1 METHAPARTL
11 TQREALL
18 TYLPLAAM
26 WILMGIE
33 QPALTAVIARLSDA
47 TVQLG
52 AFGVTFSL
60 ALIVE
65 SPILQMLSAGTA
77 MAKDREHYRRLLRF
91 MHLLALGLST
101 VHLVLS
107 LPWVYVPLL
116 RYVVQVPENLIG
128 PSHAAFA
135 LMVPWAAAVGYRRL
149 WQGVLIR
156 YGRATVVPTTMVI
169 RLAVTFGLL
178 IVGFVTEYAGGAQI
192 AAVALIGGVVAGA
205 IASYIYARPVIRF
218 SMEEGAPARAVGYG
232 ELLRFYVPLAATSVI
247 VLASRP
253 LLTFGIARAP
263 EPVRSLAVWPVVMSF
278 NFILFSLALAL
289 QEAIIALLKTK
300 EDFVVLRT
308 FTLKLALFLGALY
321 VTVVLTPL
329 RDLWFGGVIG
339 LEPQLLELV
348 FLPALIMALSPAIG
362 VFVFFYR
369 GVQVQQERTTS
380 ITRGVLVNVVT
391 LLVLLF
397 GGAAVLPV
405 PGVVTAAAAFVGAI
419 FLEVLYLRY
428 YANRTSLNLAE
439 FHGR

>member
-1 METHAPARTL
+1 MDARAPARSL
-11 TQREALL
+11 TQREVLL

-52 AFGVTFSL
+52 AFGVTFAL

-77 MAKDREHYRRLLRF
+77 MAKDREHYHRLLRF
-91 MHLLALGLST
+91 MHMLALGLT
-101 VHLVLS
+101 AMHVILS
-107 LPWVYVPLL
+107 LPWVYIPLL
-116 RYVVQVPENLIG
+116 RYVVQVPENLIA

-135 LMVPWAAAVGYRRL
+135 SMVPWAAAVGYRRL

-156 YGRATVVPTTMVI
+156 YGRAKVVPTTMVI
-169 RLAVTFGLL
+169 RLAVTFALL
-178 IVGFVTEYAGGAQI
+178 IVGFFTEYAGGAQV
-192 AAVALIGGVVAGA
+192 AAIALIGGVVAGA
-205 IASYIYARPVIRF
+205 IASYVYARPVIRR
-218 SMEEGAPARAVGYG
+218 SMAEGEATAAVGYD
-232 ELLRFYVPLAATSVI
+232 ELLKFYVPLAATSVI

-289 QEAIIALLKTK
+289 QEAIIALLRTR
-300 EDFVVLRT
+300 EDFAVLRS
-308 FTLKLALFLGALY
+308 FTVRLALFLGVLY
-321 VTVVLTPL
+321 VGVVLTPL
-329 RDLWFGGVIG
+329 RDFWFGAVVG
-339 LEPQLLELV
+339 LEPRLLELV
-348 FLPALIMALSPAIG
+348 FVPALIMALSPAIG
-362 VFVFFYR
+362 SFVFFYR

-380 ITRGVLVNVVT
+380 ITRGVLVNVGT
-391 LLVLLF
+391 LVLVLF
-397 GGAAVLPV
+397 GGAALFPV
-405 PGVVTAAAAFVGAI
+405 PGAITAASAFVLAI

-428 YANRTSLNLAE
+428 YSNRTSLDLAE

>member
-1 METHAPARTL
+1 MEAPTTRPTL
-11 TQREALL
+11 TQKEALL

-91 MHLLALGLST
+91 MHMLALGLT
-101 VHLVLS
+101 AFHIVLS

-116 RYVVQVPENLIG
+116 RHVVQVPENLIA

-135 LMVPWAAAVGYRRL
+135 LMIPWAAVVGYRRL

-156 YGRATVVPTTMVI
+156 YGRAKVVPNTMVI
-169 RLAVTFGLL
+169 RLVVTFALL
-178 IVGFVTEYAGGAQI
+178 VLGFVTEYAGGAQI
-192 AAVALIGGVVAGA
+192 AAVALIGGVTAGA
-205 IASYIYARPVIRF
+205 ISSYFYARPVIRDTLKPGRED
-218 SMEEGAPARAVGYG
+218 MVVGYD
-232 ELLRFYVPLAATSVI
+232 ELLKFYVPLAATSVI

-289 QEAIIALLKTK
+289 QEAIIALLRTK
-300 EDFVVLRT
+300 EDFYVLRR
-308 FTLKLALFLGALY
+308 FTLNLSIFLAVLYLLF
-321 VTVVLTPL
+321 VVTPL
-329 RDLWFGGVIG
+329 RDLWFGGVVG
-339 LEPQLLELV
+339 LADNLRELV

-362 VFVFFYR
+362 SFVFFYR
-369 GVQVQQERTTS
+369 GVQVQQERTGS
-380 ITRGVLVNVVT
+380 ITRGVLVNVITLVT
-391 LLVLLF
+391 VLF
-397 GGAAVLPV
+397 VGAALAPV
-405 PGVVTAAAAFVGAI
+405 AGVVTAASAFVGAI
-419 FLEVLYLRY
+419 FLEVVYLRY
-428 YANRTSLNLAE
+428 YSKRTSLVLAE